1 MYRTLDSA
9 RIVETLERL
18 DRRIAERFP
27 NAGLTGVCAELVS
40 IARRTA
46 ARIADISR
54 PIVWLRAL
62 TAAILLGGL
71 ALLAYVAGSIIE
83 LKRGDENLV
92 GVLQGI
98 EAFINIVILTGAAIL
113 FIVTLETRWK
123 RRQALEDLHQLRSII
138 HVIDMHQLTKDPS
151 TAVVGKATASSPQ
164 RRLTPFELTRYLDYC
179 SEMLSLAAKV
189 AALYAQSTKDPVVI
203 ETASDLAQITSNLSN
218 TIWQKINIVQTGA
231 QDQPA
236 DRQPAVPSP
245 APAAST

>member
-71 ALLAYVAGSIIE
+71 GSIDIQDSQRE
-83 LKRGDENLV
+83 S
-92 GVLQGI
+92 VL
-98 EAFINIVILTGAAIL
+98 
-113 FIVTLETRWK
+113 
-123 RRQALEDLHQLRSII
+123 I
-138 HVIDMHQLTKDPS
+138 H
-151 TAVVGKATASSPQ
+151 
-164 RRLTPFELTRYLDYC
+164 C
-179 SEMLSLAAKV
+179 
-189 AALYAQSTKDPVVI
+189 
-203 ETASDLAQITSNLSN
+203 ASDQLIRSAAHGETIRAQ
-218 TIWQKINIVQTGA
+218 
-231 QDQPA
+231 
-236 DRQPAVPSP
+236 
-245 APAAST
+245 